1 MQIQHLQHKHIDFRK
16 WDDTILSS
24 ANHLGYAY
32 SWYLDIV
39 SPGWEALVTDDY
51 EFVMPLPVKRK
62 YKIPYLVQPV
72 LTQQLGIF
80 SKNEISDEIIQ
91 LFIKNIPYY
100 SYELNMNERNFNTE
114 VTKLPNY
121 LLKLDNS
128 YENIQQKYGKNTVRN
143 IEKAQKNNIRIVD
156 KIEIEEFISLF
167 SQVNPDAIAVIKSTY
182 RAILTTGTKNK
193 MITIS
198 GAYNTKDELIA
209 GICHFFTGKRIVCL
223 LPVSNAEAKKTSA
236 MFLLIDSLIRTFA
249 ETDRIVDFEGSQIEG
264 IARFYRGFG
273 AADQPYYLLKKFR
286 PNFLVGKI

>member
-51 EFVMPLPVKRK
+51 EFIMPLPVKRK

-121 LLKLDNS
+121 VLKLKDP
-128 YENIQQKYGKNTVRN
+128 YENIQQKYSKNTVRN
-143 IEKAQKNNIRIVD
+143 IEKAQKNNVRIVD

-167 SQVNPDAIAVIKSTY
+167 SQVNPNAIAVIKSTY

-273 AADQPYYLLKKFR
+273 ATDQPYYLLKKFR
-286 PNFLVGKI
+286 PDFLVGRI

>member
-51 EFVMPLPVKRK
+51 EFIMPLPVKRK

-80 SKNEISDEIIQ
+80 SKNEISDEVIQ

-100 SYELNMNERNFNTE
+100 SYELNMNERNFNAE

-121 LLKLDNS
+121 VLKLNDP
-128 YENIQQKYGKNTVRN
+128 YENIQHKYSKNTVRN
-143 IEKAQKNNIRIVD
+143 IEKAQKNNVRIVD

-167 SQVNPDAIAVIKSTY
+167 SQVNPNAIAVIKSTY

-273 AADQPYYLLKKFR
+273 ATDQPYYLLKKFR
-286 PNFLVGKI
+286 PDFLVGRI

>member
-1 MQIQHLQHKHIDFRK
+1 MQIHHLQHKHIDFRK

-80 SKNEISDEIIQ
+80 SKSEISDEVIQ

-121 LLKLDNS
+121 VLKLDNP
-128 YENIQQKYGKNTVRN
+128 YENIQQKYSKNTVRN
-143 IEKAQKNNIRIVD
+143 IEKARKSDLRIVE
-156 KIEIEEFISLF
+156 KIGVDEFIDLF
-167 SQVNPDAIAVIKSTY
+167 SQVNPTAIAVIKSAY
-182 RAILTTGTKNK
+182 RPLLTAGTKNK

-198 GAYNTKDELIA
+198 GAYNTKNELIA
-209 GICHFFTGKRIVCL
+209 GICHFYSGKRIVCL

-236 MFLLIDSLIRTFA
+236 MFLMIDNLIRTFA
-249 ETDRIVDFEGSQIEG
+249 GTDKIIDFEGSKIEG
-264 IARFYRGFG
+264 IARFYKGFG
-273 AADQPYYLLKKFR
+273 GENQPYYILKKFR
-286 PNFLVGKI
+286 PDFLVGRI

>member
-51 EFVMPLPVKRK
+51 EFIMPLPVKRK

-80 SKNEISDEIIQ
+80 SKNEISDEVIQ

-100 SYELNMNERNFNTE
+100 SYELNMNERNFNAE

-121 LLKLDNS
+121 VLKLNDP
-128 YENIQQKYGKNTVRN
+128 YENIQHKYSKNTVRN
-143 IEKAQKNNIRIVD
+143 IEKAQKNNVRIVD

-167 SQVNPDAIAVIKSTY
+167 SQVNPNAIAVIKSTY

-223 LPVSNAEAKKTSA
+223 LPVSNAEAKKNSA

-286 PNFLVGKI
+286 PNFLVGRI

>member
-51 EFVMPLPVKRK
+51 EFIMPLPVKRK
-62 YKIPYLVQPV
+62 YKIPYLVQTV
-72 LTQQLGIF
+72 LTQRLGIF
-80 SKNEISDEIIQ
+80 FFFVLSDEVMQ

-100 SYELNMNERNFNTE
+100 SYELNMNERNFNAE

-121 LLKLDNS
+121 VLKLNDP
-128 YENIQQKYGKNTVRN
+128 YENIQQKYSKNTVRN
-143 IEKAQKNNIRIVD
+143 IEKAQKNNVRIVD

-167 SQVNPDAIAVIKSTY
+167 SQVNPNAIAVIKSTY

>member
-1 MQIQHLQHKHIDFRK
+1 MQIHHLQHKLIDFRK

-51 EFVMPLPVKRK
+51 EFIMPLPVKRK

-121 LLKLDNS
+121 VLKLNDP
-128 YENIQQKYGKNTVRN
+128 YENIQQKYSKNTVRN
-143 IEKAQKNNIRIVD
+143 IEKAQKNNVRIVD

-167 SQVNPDAIAVIKSTY
+167 SQVNPNAIAVIKSTY

-273 AADQPYYLLKKFR
+273 ATDQPYYLLKKFR
-286 PNFLVGKI
+286 PDFLVGRI

>member
-1 MQIQHLQHKHIDFRK
+1 MQIQHLQHKHIDFKK

-80 SKNEISDEIIQ
+80 SKEEINDEVIQ

-121 LLKLDNS
+121 VLKLDNP
-128 YENIQQKYGKNTVRN
+128 YENIQQKYSKNTVRN
-143 IEKAQKNNIRIVD
+143 IEKALKNNLRVVD
-156 KIEIEEFISLF
+156 EIGIEEFIHLF
-167 SQVNPDAIAVIKSTY
+167 LQVNPQAAALVKSTY
-182 RAILTTGTKNK
+182 KPILTTGAKNK

-198 GAYNTKDELIA
+198 GAYNIKNELIA
-209 GICHFFTGKRIVCL
+209 GICHFFAGKRIVCL

-249 ETDRIVDFEGSQIEG
+249 TTDKIIDFEGSKIEG
-264 IARFYRGFG
+264 IARFYKGFG
-273 AADQPYYLLKKFR
+273 AIDQPYYLLKKFR
-286 PNFLVGKI
+286 PDFLVGKI

>member
-1 MQIQHLQHKHIDFRK
+1 MQIQHLQHKHIDFKK

-51 EFVMPLPVKRK
+51 EFIMPLPVKRK

-121 LLKLDNS
+121 VLKLKDP
-128 YENIQQKYGKNTVRN
+128 YENIQQKYSKNTVRN
-143 IEKAQKNNIRIVD
+143 IEKAQKNNVRIVD

-167 SQVNPDAIAVIKSTY
+167 SQVNPNAIAVIKSTY

>member
-1 MQIQHLQHKHIDFRK
+1 MQIHHLQHKLIDFRK

-51 EFVMPLPVKRK
+51 EFIMPLPVKRK

-80 SKNEISDEIIQ
+80 SKNEISDEVIQ

-100 SYELNMNERNFNTE
+100 SYELNMNERNFNAE

-121 LLKLDNS
+121 VLKLKDP
-128 YENIQQKYGKNTVRN
+128 YENIQQKYSKNTVRN
-143 IEKAQKNNIRIVD
+143 IEKAQKNNVRIVD

-167 SQVNPDAIAVIKSTY
+167 SQVNPNAIAVIKSTY

>member
-1 MQIQHLQHKHIDFRK
+1 MQIQHLQHKHIDFKK

-51 EFVMPLPVKRK
+51 EFIMPLPVKRK

-100 SYELNMNERNFNTE
+100 SYELNMNERNFNAE

-121 LLKLDNS
+121 VLKLNDP
-128 YENIQQKYGKNTVRN
+128 YENIQQKYSKNTVRN
-143 IEKAQKNNIRIVD
+143 IEKAQKNNVRIVD

-167 SQVNPDAIAVIKSTY
+167 SQVNPNAIAVIKSTY

>member
-1 MQIQHLQHKHIDFRK
+1 
-16 WDDTILSS
+16 
-24 ANHLGYAY
+24 
-32 SWYLDIV
+32 
-39 SPGWEALVTDDY
+39 VTDDY
-51 EFVMPLPVKRK
+51 EFIMPLPVKRK

-100 SYELNMNERNFNTE
+100 SYELNMNERNFNAE

-121 LLKLDNS
+121 VLKLNDP
-128 YENIQQKYGKNTVRN
+128 YENIQQKYSKNTVRN
-143 IEKAQKNNIRIVD
+143 IEKAQKNNVRIVD

-167 SQVNPDAIAVIKSTY
+167 SQVNPNAIAVIKSTY